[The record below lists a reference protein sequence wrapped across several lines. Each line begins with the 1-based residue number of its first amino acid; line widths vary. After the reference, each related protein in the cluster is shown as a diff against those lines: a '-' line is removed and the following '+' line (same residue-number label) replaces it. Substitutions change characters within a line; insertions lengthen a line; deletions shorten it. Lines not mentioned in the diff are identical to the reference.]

1 MVSGMAR
8 IRPLFLVAL
17 ALLSGSAAVPVSNG
31 QTAPSLTAGAR
42 LQNARDAVQTLQTW
56 YDPTTG
62 LYKTTGWWNSAN
74 ALTVLIDFSQVSKS
88 TNYNEVF
95 TNTFTAAQ
103 KTNPGFLNNFYDDE
117 GWWALA
123 WIDAYDLTR
132 NKDYLSMSESIFAD
146 MAAAWDDT
154 CGGGIWWSKD
164 RHYKNA
170 IANELFLSVAAH
182 LANRTSGAT
191 RRKYLAWGN
200 EEWKWFHA
208 SGMINTTGLINDGLS
223 QSAEGNARLGCT
235 NNGRT
240 TWTYNQ
246 GVILGGLAELAAADR
261 DPDLK
266 QAAHK
271 IAQSAIAQLADA
283 NGILHDPCEP
293 KCGVDGVQFKGIFIR
308 NLVLLDKAQHD
319 KFYESF
325 IEKNADALWE
335 NARGPNFQLAERWSG
350 PFDSANAASQ
360 TSALDALVGAAT
372 IQAYGK
378 ASVFKGQTLRAENR
392 YSSRRLTTLSA
403 MRNNLRVE
411 IISRHAMDTFRIGF

>member
-1 MVSGMAR
+1 MLRMSG
-8 IRPLFLVAL
+8 IKPLFLLAL
-17 ALLSGSAAVPVSNG
+17 ALLSGCAAVPARNG
-31 QTAPSLTAGAR
+31 QSAPSLTADTR

-56 YDPTTG
+56 YDPKTG
-62 LYKTTGWWNSAN
+62 LYRTTGWWNSAN
-74 ALTVLIDFSQVSKS
+74 AMTVLIDFSRVSKS
-88 TNYNEVF
+88 RNYNEVF
-95 TNTFTAAQ
+95 ANTFTAAQ
-103 KTNPGFLNNFYDDE
+103 KTNPGFLNNFLDDE

-132 NKDYLSMSESIFAD
+132 NEDYLFMSESIFAD

-164 RHYKNA
+164 RNYKNA

-200 EEWKWFHA
+200 EEWKWFQA
-208 SGMINTTGLINDGLS
+208 SGMINTTNLINDGLS
-223 QSAEGNARLGCT
+223 RSAGGNARSGCT

-246 GVILGGLAELAAADR
+246 GVILGGLAELAAADH
-261 DPDLK
+261 DPGLK
-266 QAAHK
+266 QAAQK
-271 IAQSAIAQLADA
+271 IAESAIGQLADA
-283 NGILHDPCEP
+283 NSILHDPCEP

-308 NLVLLDKAQHD
+308 NLVLLDKGQHD

-372 IQAYGK
+372 VQVYGK
-378 ASVFKGQTLRAENR
+378 AR
-392 YSSRRLTTLSA
+392 
-403 MRNNLRVE
+403 
-411 IISRHAMDTFRIGF
+411 GF

>member
-1 MVSGMAR
+1 
-8 IRPLFLVAL
+8 
-17 ALLSGSAAVPVSNG
+17 
-31 QTAPSLTAGAR
+31 
-42 LQNARDAVQTLQTW
+42 
-56 YDPTTG
+56 
-62 LYKTTGWWNSAN
+62 
-74 ALTVLIDFSQVSKS
+74 
-88 TNYNEVF
+88 
-95 TNTFTAAQ
+95 
-103 KTNPGFLNNFYDDE
+103 
-117 GWWALA
+117 
-123 WIDAYDLTR
+123 
-132 NKDYLSMSESIFAD
+132 MSESIFAD

-164 RHYKNA
+164 RNYKNA

-200 EEWKWFHA
+200 EEWKWFQA
-208 SGMINTTGLINDGLS
+208 SGMINTTNLINDGLS
-223 QSAEGNARLGCT
+223 RSAGGNARSGCT

-246 GVILGGLAELAAADR
+246 GVILGGLAELAAADH
-261 DPDLK
+261 DPGLK
-266 QAAHK
+266 QAAQK
-271 IAQSAIAQLADA
+271 IAESAIGQLADA
-283 NGILHDPCEP
+283 NSILHDPCEP

-308 NLVLLDKAQHD
+308 NLVLLDKGQHD

-372 IQAYGK
+372 VQVYGK
-378 ASVFKGQTLRAENR
+378 AR
-392 YSSRRLTTLSA
+392 
-403 MRNNLRVE
+403 
-411 IISRHAMDTFRIGF
+411 GF

>member
-1 MVSGMAR
+1 MLRMSG
-8 IRPLFLVAL
+8 IKPLFLLAL
-17 ALLSGSAAVPVSNG
+17 ALLSGCASVRARNG
-31 QTAPSLTAGAR
+31 QSAPSLTADTR

-56 YDPTTG
+56 YDPKTG
-62 LYKTTGWWNSAN
+62 LYRTTGWWNSAN
-74 ALTVLIDFSQVSKS
+74 AMTVLIDFSRVSKS
-88 TNYNEVF
+88 RNYNEVF
-95 TNTFTAAQ
+95 ANTFTAAQ
-103 KTNPGFLNNFYDDE
+103 KTNPGFLNNFLDDE

-132 NKDYLSMSESIFAD
+132 NEDYLFMSESIFAD

-164 RHYKNA
+164 RNYKNA

-200 EEWKWFHA
+200 EEWKWFQA
-208 SGMINTTGLINDGLS
+208 SGMINTTNLINDGLS
-223 QSAEGNARLGCT
+223 RSAGGNARSGCT

-246 GVILGGLAELAAADR
+246 GVILGGLAELAAADH
-261 DPDLK
+261 DPGLK
-266 QAAHK
+266 QAAQK
-271 IAQSAIAQLADA
+271 IAESAIGQLADA
-283 NGILHDPCEP
+283 NSILHDPCEP
-293 KCGVDGVQFKGIFIR
+293 KCGVDGVQFKGIFVR
-308 NLVLLDKAQHD
+308 NLVLLDKGQHD

-372 IQAYGK
+372 VQVYGK
-378 ASVFKGQTLRAENR
+378 AR
-392 YSSRRLTTLSA
+392 
-403 MRNNLRVE
+403 
-411 IISRHAMDTFRIGF
+411 GF

>member
-1 MVSGMAR
+1 MLRMSG
-8 IRPLFLVAL
+8 IKPLFLLAL
-17 ALLSGSAAVPVSNG
+17 ALLSGCASVRARNG
-31 QTAPSLTAGAR
+31 QSAPSLTADTR

-56 YDPTTG
+56 YDPKTG
-62 LYKTTGWWNSAN
+62 LYRTTGWWNSAN
-74 ALTVLIDFSQVSKS
+74 AMTVLIDFSRVSKS
-88 TNYNEVF
+88 RNYNEVF
-95 TNTFTAAQ
+95 ANTFTAAQ
-103 KTNPGFLNNFYDDE
+103 KTNPGFLNNFLDDE

-132 NKDYLSMSESIFAD
+132 NEDYLFMSESIFAD

-164 RHYKNA
+164 RNYKNA

-182 LANRTSGAT
+182 LANRTSGVT

-200 EEWKWFHA
+200 EEWKWFQA
-208 SGMINTTGLINDGLS
+208 SGMINTTNLINDGLS
-223 QSAEGNARLGCT
+223 RSAGGNARSGCT

-246 GVILGGLAELAAADR
+246 GVILGGLAELAAADH
-261 DPDLK
+261 DPGLK
-266 QAAHK
+266 QAAQK
-271 IAQSAIAQLADA
+271 IAESAIAQLADA
-283 NGILHDPCEP
+283 NSILHDPCEP
-293 KCGVDGVQFKGIFIR
+293 KCGVDGVQFKGIFVR
-308 NLVLLDKAQHD
+308 NLVLLDKGQHD

-372 IQAYGK
+372 IQVYGK
-378 ASVFKGQTLRAENR
+378 AR
-392 YSSRRLTTLSA
+392 
-403 MRNNLRVE
+403 
-411 IISRHAMDTFRIGF
+411 GF

>member
-1 MVSGMAR
+1 MLRMSG
-8 IRPLFLVAL
+8 IKPLFLLAL
-17 ALLSGSAAVPVSNG
+17 ALLSGCATVPARNG
-31 QTAPSLTAGAR
+31 QSAPSLTADTR

-56 YDPTTG
+56 YDPKTG
-62 LYKTTGWWNSAN
+62 LYRTTGWWNSAN
-74 ALTVLIDFSQVSKS
+74 AMTVLIDFSRVSKS
-88 TNYNEVF
+88 RNYNEVF
-95 TNTFTAAQ
+95 ANTFTAAQ
-103 KTNPGFLNNFYDDE
+103 KTNPGFLNNFLDDE

-132 NKDYLSMSESIFAD
+132 NEDYLFMSESIFAD

-164 RHYKNA
+164 RNYKNA

-200 EEWKWFHA
+200 EEWKWFQA
-208 SGMINTTGLINDGLS
+208 SGMINTTNLINDGLS
-223 QSAEGNARLGCT
+223 RSAGGNARSGCT

-246 GVILGGLAELAAADR
+246 GVILGGLAELAAADH
-261 DPDLK
+261 DPGLK
-266 QAAHK
+266 QAAQK
-271 IAQSAIAQLADA
+271 IAESAIGQLADA
-283 NGILHDPCEP
+283 NSILHDPCEP
-293 KCGVDGVQFKGIFIR
+293 KCGVDGVQFKGIFVR
-308 NLVLLDKAQHD
+308 NLVLLDKGQHD

-372 IQAYGK
+372 VQVYGK
-378 ASVFKGQTLRAENR
+378 AR
-392 YSSRRLTTLSA
+392 
-403 MRNNLRVE
+403 
-411 IISRHAMDTFRIGF
+411 GF

>member
-1 MVSGMAR
+1 MLRMSG
-8 IRPLFLVAL
+8 IKPLFLLAL
-17 ALLSGSAAVPVSNG
+17 ALLSGCASVRARNG
-31 QTAPSLTAGAR
+31 QSAPSLTADTR

-56 YDPTTG
+56 YDPKAG
-62 LYKTTGWWNSAN
+62 LYRTTGWWNSAN
-74 ALTVLIDFSQVSKS
+74 AMTVLIDFSRVSKS
-88 TNYNEVF
+88 RNYNEVF
-95 TNTFTAAQ
+95 ANTFTAAQ
-103 KTNPGFLNNFYDDE
+103 KTNPGFLNNFLDDE

-132 NKDYLSMSESIFAD
+132 NEDYLFMSESIFAD

-164 RHYKNA
+164 RNYKNA

-182 LANRTSGAT
+182 LANRTSGVT

-200 EEWKWFHA
+200 EEWKWFQA
-208 SGMINTTGLINDGLS
+208 SGMINTTNLINDGLS
-223 QSAEGNARLGCT
+223 RGAGGDARSRCT

-246 GVILGGLAELAAADR
+246 GVILGGLAELAAADH
-261 DPDLK
+261 DPGLK
-266 QAAHK
+266 QAAQK
-271 IAQSAIAQLADA
+271 IAESAIAQLADA
-283 NGILHDPCEP
+283 NSILHDPCEP
-293 KCGVDGVQFKGIFIR
+293 KCGVDGVQFKGIFVR
-308 NLVLLDKAQHD
+308 NLVLLDKGQHD

-372 IQAYGK
+372 VQVYGK
-378 ASVFKGQTLRAENR
+378 AR
-392 YSSRRLTTLSA
+392 
-403 MRNNLRVE
+403 
-411 IISRHAMDTFRIGF
+411 GF